1 LTTLIEQMAMFT
13 VQAGSKR
20 VLNAKSDKF
29 QGNIHKRGKVQDV
42 SPVSYPCHIALPMFA
57 FNWSQGKARTK
68 LGTSVV
74 AEKQQQSCC
83 RTNHAWLLPVCGC
96 RFRYN
101 SVVLNAA
108 CLPRILFACM
118 QIAETCPPC
127 CCSSFAN
134 YQDSNQWRQFALR
147 QELKVMNAPIHL
159 YILLLCFCLAEFPMV
174 QCCGLISAAVIDL
187 TICGVSH
194 SRVGA

>member
-1 LTTLIEQMAMFT
+1 MFT

-101 SVVLNAA
+101 SVVLKAA

-147 QELKVMNAPIHL
+147 QKLKVMICSYTPIHFITL
-159 YILLLCFCLAEFPMV
+159 FLPGQV
-174 QCCGLISAAVIDL
+174 PNGAVLWSNLSSCYGPYHLWSQPQQSWCMI
-187 TICGVSH
+187 V
-194 SRVGA
+194 

>member
-1 LTTLIEQMAMFT
+1 MTTLIDKMTTLM

-42 SPVSYPCHIALPMFA
+42 SPVSYPCNIALPMFA
-57 FNWSQGKARTK
+57 FVLSQGKA
-68 LGTSVV
+68 GTSFDTAVV

-96 RFRYN
+96 GFRYD
-101 SVVLNAA
+101 SVVLPAA
-108 CLPRILFACM
+108 CLPRILFAHM
-118 QIAETCPPC
+118 QIAESCQQFG
-127 CCSSFAN
+127 CSSFAN

-147 QELKVMNAPIHL
+147 QELKVIICSYTPIHFITSFL
-159 YILLLCFCLAEFPMV
+159 P
-174 QCCGLISAAVIDL
+174 G
-187 TICGVSH
+187 
-194 SRVGA
+194 